1 MMVIYT
7 KDDCPA
13 CIQAKAQMDQAG
25 QEYREM
31 KIGTDISREEFMT
44 KFPQIRSVP
53 YVVIELNPPKVKYI

>member
-25 QEYREM
+25 QEYREI
-31 KIGTDISREEFMT
+31 KIGTDITREEFMD
-44 KFPQIRSVP
+44 KFPQVRSVP
-53 YVVIELNPPKVKYI
+53 FMIIEMYPPKIKQI